1 MREAVF
7 LKNLLWKD
15 DEKQSKVNEV
25 VVKVVFILKKYAIKI
40 AYKTK
45 LKYVFSNHWRSEIA
59 HVYAKLRTFMHKE
72 VRSGHALNLLFF
84 AKPVHVVAGMCE
96 IPKQ

>member
-25 VVKVVFILKKYAIKI
+25 AVKVVFILKKYSIKI

-45 LKYVFSNHWRSEIA
+45 LKSVF
-59 HVYAKLRTFMHKE
+59 
-72 VRSGHALNLLFF
+72 
-84 AKPVHVVAGMCE
+84 
-96 IPKQ
+96 